1 MSRIQAGPPSPN
13 PTANSAGAGKGPALS
28 ISPALRQA
36 HGGATRILRNRAFA
50 AGTILTATALAFGG
64 LTSTHQAPAAAA
76 LPVVKARPADS
87 LADGFGVKVET
98 SKANNHWDDHTRV
111 LAALQEMKVRHIRTE
126 LWANNKTQW
135 AYLNQ
140 IRGAGITALFTM
152 GRPSGLGGTVPQLV
166 NVAATQVPNAI
177 YAFEGANEWDRRS
190 GSNWAAEVRAHQKN
204 LYTQLKANPVTS
216 KYRVFGP
223 SVGGD
228 NHYTQLGDVS
238 PWLDAGNLHTYPGG
252 MPPSNMLDSRIA
264 AGKANS
270 KSKPAVSTETG
281 YHNAVNCG
289 CGHRPASEATSAV
302 YYPRMVL
309 EDMRRGLSNTFGFQ
323 LIESVPDPEKDSY
336 IPNLGLVRY
345 DWSRKPAFYA
355 MRNLLT
361 LMNDPGAGFTTG
373 SLAYGVTG
381 GGSDLRQMLFQKR
394 DGTFVL
400 FLWRD
405 VSVWNTK
412 TLQPISVPKSN
423 VTVDLGKTS
432 TVGVIRPTTS
442 AAPAQTVTGTSVPVS
457 LGGEVVALT
466 IK

>member
-1 MSRIQAGPPSPN
+1 MPISAARSR
-13 PTANSAGAGKGPALS
+13 KRLS
-28 ISPALRQA
+28 RGRARLL
-36 HGGATRILRNRAFA
+36 AT
-50 AGTILTATALAFGG
+50 GTVLTVTALAFGG
-64 LTSTHQAPAAAA
+64 LSTTDSAPALAA
-76 LPVVKARPADS
+76 LPTVKAKPADS
-87 LADGFGVKVET
+87 LANGFGIKIES
-98 SKANNHWDDHTRV
+98 SKANNHWDDHARV
-111 LAALQEMKVRHIRTE
+111 ISALQELRVRHIRTE
-126 LWANNKTQW
+126 LWANNKGQV
-135 AYLNQ
+135 AYLND
-140 IRGAGITALFTM
+140 IKAKTGITALFTM
-152 GRPSGLGGTVPQLV
+152 GRPNNLGGTVPQIV
-166 NVAATQVPNAI
+166 NVAATQVPSVI

-204 LYTQLKANPVTS
+204 LYTQLKANPVTK
-216 KYRVFGP
+216 KYQVFGP

-228 NHYTQLGDVS
+228 KHYSQLGDVS
-238 PWLDAGNLHTYPGG
+238 KWLDAGNLHTYPGG
-252 MPPSNMLDSRIA
+252 MPPSNMLDSRLA
-264 AGKANS
+264 AS
-270 KSKPAVSTETG
+270 KVNRQAKPAVSTETG

-289 CGHRPASEATSAV
+289 CGHRPSSEAAAAT

-323 LIESVPDPEKDSY
+323 LIESKPDPEKDSY
-336 IPNLGLVRY
+336 ITNLGLVRY

-373 SLAYGVTG
+373 SLAYAVNG
-381 GGSDLRQMLFQKR
+381 GGTDLRQMLFQKR

-412 TLQPISVPKSN
+412 TLKPISVAKSN
-423 VTVDLGKTS
+423 VTVKLGKS
-432 TVGVIRPTTS
+432 SRVGVIRPSTS
-442 AAPAQTVTGTSVPVS
+442 ATPQQTVTGSSVPVS